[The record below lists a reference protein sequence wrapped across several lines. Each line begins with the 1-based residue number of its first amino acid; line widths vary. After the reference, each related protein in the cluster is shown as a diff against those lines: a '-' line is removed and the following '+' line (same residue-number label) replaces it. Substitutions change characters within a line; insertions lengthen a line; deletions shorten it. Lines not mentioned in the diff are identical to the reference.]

1 MQDANEQADGAT
13 LRERVQRLAPSP
25 RCIADTG
32 LGETLL
38 AELLC
43 KHLLDAGALDLPR
56 MASRLRLPGIV
67 LYEVLNGLR
76 QDGRIEVLGQGQG
89 QTLRYGLTERGREA
103 TRDALQ
109 RSGYLGPAPFAVDA
123 YRSLLRLQTV
133 HASRVDRQAIREA
146 MRDVVLSDDMLD
158 RLGVALN
165 SNRALMLYGPPGTGK
180 TFIAS
185 RLIRLFEEAIWVP
198 HAIAIDDAIVPIY
211 DAQIHR
217 RLEDDATRNNLLLG
231 EGIDRRLACCLRP
244 QLRVGGELGMDQ
256 LDIRH
261 DPVARLFHAPLQLK
275 AANGLFVIDDLGRQR
290 MPPEQLFNRWIVP
303 LEEREDFLNLGG
315 GRHCSLP
322 FDVLL
327 VFSTNFDPLDLA
339 DGAFLRRIGHKL
351 HFGHPDAQAFERI
364 WRMESTRLHIDFDP
378 ALLAYVLNELY
389 APSGM
394 PLSPCHPRD
403 LLNMACDRRRYFHG
417 AGGPRCE
424 DLAWA
429 WQNYF
434 IQHETEQGERPWA
447 RAASASSHFRCC
459 SDSAQPGSPT
469 IGSTAV

>member
-67 LYEVLNGLR
+67 LDEVLNGLR

-244 QLRVGGELGMDQ
+244 QLRVGGEHSPRPGGPAVPCAAAAQ
-256 LDIRH
+256 GGQR
-261 DPVARLFHAPLQLK
+261 PVR
-275 AANGLFVIDDLGRQR
+275 
-290 MPPEQLFNRWIVP
+290 
-303 LEEREDFLNLGG
+303 
-315 GRHCSLP
+315 
-322 FDVLL
+322 
-327 VFSTNFDPLDLA
+327 
-339 DGAFLRRIGHKL
+339 
-351 HFGHPDAQAFERI
+351 
-364 WRMESTRLHIDFDP
+364 
-378 ALLAYVLNELY
+378 
-389 APSGM
+389 
-394 PLSPCHPRD
+394 
-403 LLNMACDRRRYFHG
+403 DRR
-417 AGGPRCE
+417 PRSPTH
-424 DLAWA
+424 A
-429 WQNYF
+429 
-434 IQHETEQGERPWA
+434 A
-447 RAASASSHFRCC
+447 RAAVQSLDRAARR
-459 SDSAQPGSPT
+459 ARGLPQPGRRASLQPAVRRAAGVFDQLRPA
-469 IGSTAV
+469 GSGRRRLPAPDRPQAALRPPRCAGLRAHLAHGVDAPSHRLRPGVAGLCPERALRTQRHAAVAVPPA

>member
-67 LYEVLNGLR
+67 LDEVLNGLR

-303 LEEREDFLNLGG
+303 LEK
-315 GRHCSLP
+315 SAKTS
-322 FDVLL
+322 
-327 VFSTNFDPLDLA
+327 STWAAGVIAACRSTCCWCFRPT
-339 DGAFLRRIGHKL
+339 
-351 HFGHPDAQAFERI
+351 
-364 WRMESTRLHIDFDP
+364 STRWIWP
-378 ALLAYVLNELY
+378 T
-389 APSGM
+389 APSCAGSVTSCTSATPM
-394 PLSPCHPRD
+394 
-403 LLNMACDRRRYFHG
+403 RR
-417 AGGPRCE
+417 PS
-424 DLAWA
+424 
-429 WQNYF
+429 
-434 IQHETEQGERPWA
+434 
-447 RAASASSHFRCC
+447 SASGAWSRRAFTSISTRRCWPM
-459 SDSAQPGSPT
+459 S
-469 IGSTAV
+469 